1 MSEVTPPPP
10 PPPPAV
16 PPVPPPPPGA
26 YGPQGNTSKNNLG
39 VWALVLGIVSIL
51 CCGIL
56 AGIPAIILGNNS
68 KKAAAAG
75 LATNGNLGNVGFIL
89 GIIGSVLGTLGLIYN
104 FTSGAFS
111 SLGG

>member
-1 MSEVTPPPP
+1 MSEVTPPP

-26 YGPQGNTSKNNLG
+26 FGPEGNTSKNSLG
-39 VWALVLGIVSIL
+39 VWALVLGILSIL
-51 CCGIL
+51 CCGL
-56 AGIPAIILGNNS
+56 FAGIPAIILGNNS

-89 GIIGSVLGTLGLIYN
+89 GIIGVVLSAI
-104 FTSGAFS
+104 SGVLYSTGVLSLSAS
-111 SLGG
+111 S